1 MKKKLFSVFAAVLV
15 LVICI
20 AALVACNPYKADS
33 IGSGDSSAAVESN
46 LSLIHI

>member
-33 IGSGDSSAAVESN
+33 IEAEILPQRLSQTAATS
-46 LSLIHI
+46 